1 MKLPRFLRTKNGVFR
16 FYLFLVVAAY
26 SALFAAIFTVHS
38 RRISASLQVAQD
50 CRARCDDVLGRVTDI
65 RNRVESLVAAECR
78 GSVGGSRSE
87 SASPVHGS
95 GLPEPEPDGAPI
107 AEPQVLG
114 IGQNGRYAYA
124 DIRYPDGQVYRQY
137 TRLPEHLRRK

>member
-26 SALFAAIFTVHS
+26 SAFFVGVFTVHT
-38 RRISASLQVAQD
+38 RRVAESVSLAKE
-50 CRARCDDVLGRVTDI
+50 CRSRCDDVLARVSSIKAD
-65 RNRVESLVAAECR
+65 VEKLVAECR
-78 GSVGGSRSE
+78 GVGGSGGALTG
-87 SASPVHGS
+87 SAPAPVS
-95 GLPEPEPDGAPI
+95 GLPESEPEAEPV

-124 DIRYPDGQVYRQY
+124 DVRYPDGQVYRQY